1 VFAWGEPQG
10 SSRGWTTTA
19 RRPPPRQVAG
29 GSQNPIGVLTQR
41 WRESGRSKSL
51 RVPNS
56 SRAISPNLKGR
67 EAGQQ
72 RRWRERDDLL
82 VERRGFELM
91 AIGRCRSS
99 DPNRWRNTAHSRQTL
114 PSPSPFTPKPTGAAN
129 LAPKARRFDPSE
141 NHPWLASV
149 VDAHRARL
157 GAVGER
163 GQEIDQLRAPRP

>member
-1 VFAWGEPQG
+1 VSNDFGAGE
-10 SSRGWTTTA
+10 TTA
-19 RRPPPRQVAG
+19 A
-29 GSQNPIGVLTQR
+29 
-41 WRESGRSKSL
+41 
-51 RVPNS
+51 
-56 SRAISPNLKGR
+56 RA
-67 EAGQQ
+67 
-72 RRWRERDDLL
+72 DVL

-114 PSPSPFTPKPTGAAN
+114 PSPSPFTPKPIRAAN

-157 GAVGER
+157 GAMAK
-163 GQEIDQLRAPRP
+163 QLGNVSQACKMMGYTNSL